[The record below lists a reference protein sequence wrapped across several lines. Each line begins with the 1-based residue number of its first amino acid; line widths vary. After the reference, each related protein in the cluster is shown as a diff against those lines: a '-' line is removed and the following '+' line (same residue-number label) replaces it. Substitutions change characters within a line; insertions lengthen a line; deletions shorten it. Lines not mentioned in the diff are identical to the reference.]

1 MVSPLFSVTS
11 RNLLFYKDFNC
22 EYGQFTFPNRVYSE
36 TEKERWEKG

>member
-22 EYGQFTFPNRVYSE
+22 EYGQFTFPNRVDVYKRQ
-36 TEKERWEKG
+36 KER

>member
-11 RNLLFYKDFNC
+11 RNFLFYKDFKC

-36 TEKERWEKG
+36 TAKER